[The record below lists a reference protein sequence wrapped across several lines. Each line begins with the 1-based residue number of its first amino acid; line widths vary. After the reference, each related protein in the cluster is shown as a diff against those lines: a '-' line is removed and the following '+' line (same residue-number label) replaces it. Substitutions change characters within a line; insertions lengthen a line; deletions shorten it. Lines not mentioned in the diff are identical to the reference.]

1 MRAAT
6 LFIAN
11 TYVHRRA
18 LVSPMPARA
27 SMYILVSQVYPIMY
41 AMSSAASLLRIFR
54 INLQSRQPRPHGRVF
69 SILGLSYTFTSIT
82 LETTFFT
89 VQGLEKVWLTHLLVS
104 MVLLSMVGQVRPLII
119 VIFSVAYIP
128 VYMQC

>member
-1 MRAAT
+1 
-6 LFIAN
+6 
-11 TYVHRRA
+11 
-18 LVSPMPARA
+18 MPARA
-27 SMYILVSQVYPIMY
+27 SMYILVPQVYPIMY

-54 INLQSRQPRPHGRVF
+54 IYLQSRQHQPHGRVF
-69 SILGLSYTFTSIT
+69 SILGLSYTFMSIA

-89 VQGLEKVWLTHLLVS
+89 VQVLEKGWLTHLLVS

-119 VIFSVAYIP
+119 VICSVAYIP